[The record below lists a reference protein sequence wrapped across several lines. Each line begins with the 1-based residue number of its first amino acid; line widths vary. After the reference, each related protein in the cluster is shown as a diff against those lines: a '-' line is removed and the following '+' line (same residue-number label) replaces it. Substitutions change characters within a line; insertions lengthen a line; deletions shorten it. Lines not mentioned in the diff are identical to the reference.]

1 MACKRVSILG
11 HFGFGKNLINGQ
23 TIKTKIVTEEIEKQI
38 GSNKVYKIDTFGGK
52 KAIPKLFFKAIG
64 ALRKSKNIIIMPAH
78 NGLKFFAPIL
88 TFFNKFY
95 KRKLFYVV
103 IGGWLSEY
111 LDGKKSLEKK
121 LKKFDGVFVETETMK
136 RALNQKGFTN
146 VVVVSNCKNLDILSV
161 DQLVCPNSSPYKL
174 CTFSRVCK
182 EKGIEDAVNAVIS
195 ANEHFGRIEY
205 SLDIYG
211 QIDSNQKEW
220 FAKLQETFPDYIKY
234 GGLVPFDKSVEVL
247 KDYFALLFPTFYAGE
262 GFPGTIIDAY
272 AAGLPVISS
281 DWKYNPEIIKE
292 NATGFLFRT
301 NNVDELKKILLNI
314 VDLDILSLKTSC
326 IKEAEKYLPKN
337 QIDKIISQMEL
348 N

>member
-1 MACKRVSILG
+1 MYLVSIIG
-11 HFGFGKNLINGQ
+11 HFGKNKVSLDGQ

-146 VVVVSNCKNLDILSV
+146 VVVVSNCKDLDILSV

-182 EKGIEDAVNAVIS
+182 EKGIEDAINAVIS
-195 ANEHFGRIEY
+195 VNKHFGKTVY
-205 SLDIYG
+205 SLDIFGAIDNG
-211 QIDSNQKEW
+211 QQDW
-220 FAKLQETFPDYIKY
+220 FKNLQNIFPDYIRYK
-234 GGLVPFDKSVEVL
+234 GEVDFDKSVGTL
-247 KDYFALLFPTFYAGE
+247 KDYFALLFPTKYFTE
-262 GFPGTIIDAY
+262 GVPGTIIDAF
-272 AAGLPVISS
+272 AAGVPVISS
-281 DWKYNPEIIKE
+281 QWESCYDILSEKTALIYPFNDNK
-292 NATGFLFRT
+292 G
-301 NNVDELKKILLNI
+301 LLNI
-314 VDLDILSLKTSC
+314 LLDTNLVSKVLNLKQNC
-326 IKEAEKYLPKN
+326 IKEAKKYLPSE
-337 QIDKIISQMEL
+337 QIVNIISQMEL